1 MRAYRMG
8 LEQVRRSR
16 GGGGGGDGEC
26 GGETGG
32 KERERQKGLTRS
44 REREKKN
51 LRKPPKK
58 KSSDPAAAAAHP
70 PSETYG
76 EADLSLAEARRAI
89 SRSLGEAKQAL
100 KAGCTGDALA
110 RTAEAL
116 ALARELRDARAE
128 RAVVRLSARA
138 LRAAGDLRGA
148 LRELLRSAD
157 LSEALG
163 EGSGDADVAGAI
175 ADCYADLGDFER
187 AGEWYDRCIAA
198 IQAPPDEGGALAV
211 SSMWDC

>member
-1 MRAYRMG
+1 M
-8 LEQVRRSR
+8 
-16 GGGGGGDGEC
+16 
-26 GGETGG
+26 
-32 KERERQKGLTRS
+32 
-44 REREKKN
+44 
-51 LRKPPKK
+51 
-58 KSSDPAAAAAHP
+58 
-70 PSETYG
+70 
-76 EADLSLAEARRAI
+76 
-89 SRSLGEAKQAL
+89 GEAKQAL

-116 ALARELRDARAE
+116 SLARELRDARAE
-128 RAVVRLSARA
+128 RAVVRLSSRA

-187 AGEWYDRCIAA
+187 AGEWYDKCILA
-198 IQAPPDEGGALAV
+198 IQEPEGTAPLAV

>member
-1 MRAYRMG
+1 MRK
-8 LEQVRRSR
+8 RR
-16 GGGGGGDGEC
+16 GEKRK
-26 GGETGG
+26 
-32 KERERQKGLTRS
+32 KEKKDKTPPPLT
-44 REREKKN
+44 REREKK
-51 LRKPPKK
+51 LEKK
-58 KSSDPAAAAAHP
+58 KNSKKNSTHTKQKSLDAPAAAHP
-70 PSETYG
+70 VETYG

-138 LRAAGDLRGA
+138 LRAAGDPRGA

-198 IQAPPDEGGALAV
+198 IQESEEGGKAPVAL

>member
-1 MRAYRMG
+1 M
-8 LEQVRRSR
+8 
-16 GGGGGGDGEC
+16 
-26 GGETGG
+26 
-32 KERERQKGLTRS
+32 LT
-44 REREKKN
+44 
-51 LRKPPKK
+51 LKK
-58 KSSDPAAAAAHP
+58 KLSAKKLKKKQSLDAPAAAHP
-70 PSETYG
+70 VETYG

-116 ALARELRDARAE
+116 SLARELRDARAE

-187 AGEWYDRCIAA
+187 AGEWYDKCIVA
-198 IQAPPDEGGALAV
+198 IQADGGTAPIAL